1 MQHPRRLWGWHRHQ
15 EERDLAPGAVF
26 EETGRPSA
34 VLTDDFLE
42 ESTDGMT
49 DGRKK
54 KKGFHWFGLE
64 RSISDLSY
72 FRLTPSG

>member
-1 MQHPRRLWGWHRHQ
+1 M
-15 EERDLAPGAVF
+15 PGVVF

-34 VLTDDFLE
+34 VLTDDFLAG
-42 ESTDGMT
+42 STDGMT

-54 KKGFHWFGLE
+54 RKGFHDSIGLE

-72 FRLTPSG
+72 FRLTPVGSDWR